1 MVDLPQM
8 EKQLKHFQTHWRRFS
23 RTQTTGATGPLAQ
36 MTGISEPWL
45 TKRWLLQME
54 TRLSLIKAGASFLP
68 ELQLVVETEVLAVEL
83 MFTAEQAAPVYS
95 QCEQLSL

>member
-1 MVDLPQM
+1 
-8 EKQLKHFQTHWRRFS
+8 
-23 RTQTTGATGPLAQ
+23 
-36 MTGISEPWL
+36 
-45 TKRWLLQME
+45 ME